1 MNGQISVNSDNATT
15 VLLVGVGGQGTILAA
30 DVLAKTAIANG
41 LQVKLSEIHGMAQ
54 RGGSVSTIV
63 RLGTQVNSMVC
74 DLGSA
79 DFLLSFE
86 TTEALRNVSYL
97 REGGILLVN
106 DEEIKSQP
114 VLTGR
119 AHMPAHAR
127 DRLLAYGAHLVPATE
142 LAVKAG
148 SPKCANVVL
157 LGALAAGM
165 SFPLES
171 WEEQIRLKVPPKT
184 IDMNITAFRSGVA
197 SVPHGKR

>member
-1 MNGQISVNSDNATT
+1 MSGQITVNSDRATT

-63 RLGTQVNSMVC
+63 RLGAQVNSMVC
-74 DLGSA
+74 DLGCA
-79 DFLLSFE
+79 DYLLAFE

-97 REGGILLVN
+97 RTGGMLLVN
-106 DEEIKSQP
+106 DEAIKSQP

-127 DRLLAYGAHLVPATE
+127 ERLTSMGAHLVPASQ
-142 LAVKAG
+142 LAEQAG
-148 SPKCANVVL
+148 SLKCANVVL

-165 SFPLES
+165 DFPLES

-184 IDMNITAFRSGVA
+184 IDMNIAAFRSGVA
-197 SVPHGKR
+197 SVPHGQR